1 MTTRRH
7 TYYRLDGTITRRTT
21 TRVAGR
27 TYTIS
32 ERVNP
37 EDTLLNRIARALTP
51 KPAAPRPRRPLPPPR
66 YTPAPGTQRYVDA
79 AEHPQPTWQPST
91 RPPAPWA
98 HPGQQPLPPTYP
110 PARH

>member
-1 MTTRRH
+1 MATSRH

-21 TRVAGR
+21 TRIAGR

-37 EDTLLNRIARALTP
+37 ENTLLNRIARALTP
-51 KPAAPRPRRPLPPPR
+51 KPATPRPQRPLPPPR

-79 AEHPQPTWQPST
+79 AEHPQ
-91 RPPAPWA
+91 APWT
-98 HPGQQPLPPTYP
+98 HQGQQPLPPTYP
-110 PARH
+110 PTRH

>member
-1 MTTRRH
+1 MATRRH

-21 TRVAGR
+21 TRIAGR

-51 KPAAPRPRRPLPPPR
+51 KPATPKPQRPLPPPR

-79 AEHPQPTWQPST
+79 AERAQPARQPNP

-98 HPGQQPLPPTYP
+98 HQGQPPLPPTYP

>member
-1 MTTRRH
+1 MATRRH

-21 TRVAGR
+21 TRIAGR

-51 KPAAPRPRRPLPPPR
+51 KPATHKPRRPLPPPR
-66 YTPAPGTQRYVDA
+66 YTPAPGTQRYIDA
-79 AEHPQPTWQPST
+79 AERTQPTRQPGT

-98 HPGQQPLPPTYP
+98 PPGQQPLPPTYP

>member
-21 TRVAGR
+21 TRIAGR

-37 EDTLLNRIARALTP
+37 EDTLLNRIARALAP
-51 KPAAPRPRRPLPPPR
+51 KPATPKPRRPLPPPR

-79 AEHPQPTWQPST
+79 AERPQ
-91 RPPAPWA
+91 APWTRQ
-98 HPGQQPLPPTYP
+98 GQPPLPPTYP
-110 PARH
+110 PAHH

>member
-21 TRVAGR
+21 TRIAGH

-32 ERVNP
+32 ERINP
-37 EDTLLNRIARALTP
+37 ENTLLNRIARALTP
-51 KPAAPRPRRPLPPPR
+51 KPATPKPRRPLPPPR
-66 YTPAPGTQRYVDA
+66 YTPAPGTQRYIDA
-79 AEHPQPTWQPST
+79 AERPQTTRQPST
-91 RPPAPWA
+91 GLPALWA
-98 HPGQQPLPPTYP
+98 HPGQPPLPPTYP

>member
-1 MTTRRH
+1 MATRRH

-21 TRVAGR
+21 TRIAGR

-37 EDTLLNRIARALTP
+37 ENTLLNRIARALAPKPVTP
-51 KPAAPRPRRPLPPPR
+51 KPRRPLPPPR

-79 AEHPQPTWQPST
+79 AEHPQAT
-91 RPPAPWA
+91 WA